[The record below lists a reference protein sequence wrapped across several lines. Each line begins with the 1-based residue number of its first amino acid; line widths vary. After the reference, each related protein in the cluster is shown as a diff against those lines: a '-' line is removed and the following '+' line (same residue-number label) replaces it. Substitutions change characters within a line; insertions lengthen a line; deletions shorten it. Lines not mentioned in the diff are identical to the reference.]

1 MSTSFRCDLCGD
13 CVDNAD
19 NAKHE
24 REIARVS
31 ASISGTVADIYI
43 SLGAD
48 VAHVCDTCFNI
59 IKQKAKQWIIANVI
73 DADP

>member
-1 MSTSFRCDLCGD
+1 MSTAFRCDLCGD

-31 ASISGTVADIYI
+31 ASISGTVADVYI
-43 SLGAD
+43 LLGAD
-48 VAHVCDTCFNI
+48 VAHVCNTCFDI

-73 DADP
+73 DDD

>member
-1 MSTSFRCDLCGD
+1 MSQAYRCDLCGD

-31 ASISGTVADIYI
+31 AAISGTTADVYI
-43 SLGAD
+43 ALGAD
-48 VAHVCDTCFNI
+48 VAHVCDTCFDI

-73 DADP
+73 DD